1 MRGLLHPYGPLMT
14 TLGKIGDAV
23 ILNLLVLLFSVPV
36 VTMGAAV
43 TAGHY
48 TALKMLRNEESIFSD
63 FWKSFCA
70 NLKQATCIWLG
81 FLLLV
86 TALAYIAYMGGV
98 VAIAAAAVIV
108 FVILVSLWVFPV
120 LSKFVD
126 STSHIIRNS
135 MVLSLG
141 YFFRTLGMLLSYF
154 VLPPLILISMNLL
167 PVILLFG
174 LSVPMLIS
182 AMLYNPVF
190 LQMEEKILEN

>member
-1 MRGLLHPYGPLMT
+1 MRGLIHPYGPLMT

-23 ILNLLVLLFSVPV
+23 ILNLLVLLFSLPV

-86 TALAYIAYMGGV
+86 TALCMPRIAGFPSGTDW
-98 VAIAAAAVIV
+98 VI
-108 FVILVSLWVFPV
+108 SCPV
-120 LSKFVD
+120 PTV
-126 STSHIIRNS
+126 
-135 MVLSLG
+135 
-141 YFFRTLGMLLSYF
+141 
-154 VLPPLILISMNLL
+154 
-167 PVILLFG
+167 
-174 LSVPMLIS
+174 
-182 AMLYNPVF
+182 
-190 LQMEEKILEN
+190 